1 MKHTPRRRAAA
12 APQTTG
18 FLAFLRPLTVT
29 SADASSSERC
39 RAGLARMARAI
50 AKKEAAAGGG
60 KGGSSST
67 TRPNELALLFDK
79 HTCPRVV
86 ITRVHVICLHS
97 LLQEPSNTHSSSL
110 MALSIFLRLK
120 VSGGS

>member
-29 SADASSSERC
+29 SADASASERC
-39 RAGLARMARAI
+39 RADLARMARAI

-60 KGGSSST
+60 KGGAAVQ
-67 TRPNELALLFDK
+67 P
-79 HTCPRVV
+79 
-86 ITRVHVICLHS
+86 
-97 LLQEPSNTHSSSL
+97 
-110 MALSIFLRLK
+110 
-120 VSGGS
+120 